1 MRCYLLSATEF
12 LRPHIPLFLWD
23 WLHLV
28 LVLAA
33 SDIRLNKA
41 SLLSPLPLSLR
52 LYVLMLVFQRN
63 AGLNS
68 SAGLEAAEQLYSLG
82 FMLPC

>member
-1 MRCYLLSATEF
+1 M
-12 LRPHIPLFLWD
+12 PLFHWD

-33 SDIRLNKA
+33 SDIRLYKDLFF
-41 SLLSPLPLSLR
+41 LLSLC

-63 AGLNS
+63 AQLNS
-68 SAGLEAAEQLYSLG
+68 SVGLEATEQPCSLG
-82 FMLPC
+82 LALPC